1 MFFVNRT
8 NYRGNR
14 SILKVTICRTDERD
28 CWEVIAG
35 NRLSS
40 NQLFAGGLCGGPGAM
55 DLGCSSHGRVPVAS
69 WLQTPPAATCA
80 LASIAAFSFRPWYVP
95 KARYP
100 RDFYFSHIRKLASSF
115 LRSSLLRKKKSISFI
130 SPDFLEMGLSF
141 FLARIL
147 AVLCKYRYSG
157 WSWTCLLITSLKQV
171 LWFHWLHMGKDLC
184 SGRTSQREGGGT
196 RWWSRH
202 AGMSV
207 HRPLHEK
214 VSVSQ
219 LKRAAPRVWRALAG
233 RVLPRRGWRS
243 RGAYPEEHTLKRG
256 VSAVPPSCQLPVL
269 KVSFLLLFQFQI
281 KKKQVIQW
289 QHTASSEIL

>member
-40 NQLFAGGLCGGPGAM
+40 NQLFAGRLCGGPGAM
-55 DLGCSSHGRVPVAS
+55 DPGCSSHGRVPVAA
-69 WLQTPPAATCA
+69 WLQTSPAATCA
-80 LASIAAFSFRPWYVP
+80 LASFAALSFRPWYVP
-95 KARYP
+95 QARYP

-115 LRSSLLRKKKSISFI
+115 LRSSLLRKKSIPFI
-130 SPDFLEMGLSF
+130 SPDFLEMGLRF
-141 FLARIL
+141 FLARIF

-157 WSWTCLLITSLKQV
+157 WSWTCLLITSLEQV
-171 LWFHWLHMGKDLC
+171 LWFHWLHLGKDLC

-219 LKRAAPRVWRALAG
+219 LKPRWGQLPGCGEPSRAES
-233 RVLPRRGWRS
+233 LPRQGWQS
-243 RGAYPEEHTLKRG
+243 RGAGRAEGLTRRSYTPKRG
-256 VSAVPPSCQLPVL
+256 VSAATPLLPIAHFKSL
-269 KVSFLLLFQFQI
+269 FLIALS
-281 KKKQVIQW
+281 V
-289 QHTASSEIL
+289 